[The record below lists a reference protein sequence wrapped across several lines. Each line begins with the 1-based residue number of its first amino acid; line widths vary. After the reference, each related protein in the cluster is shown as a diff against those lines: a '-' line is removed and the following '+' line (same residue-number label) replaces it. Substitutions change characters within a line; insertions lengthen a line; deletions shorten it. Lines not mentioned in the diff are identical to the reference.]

1 MIKKLEDLNKFDQD
15 DDDKFDEFFEVLQ
28 QVKLDGDLESEKLL
42 TSFKILRDVA
52 TRVYEENK
60 LSIEYF
66 QKEVEESSKRGNF
79 FYHKYNYS

>member
-66 QKEVEESSKRGNF
+66 QKAVEESSKRGIF
-79 FYHKYNYS
+79 FYHKYSYS